1 MKSRYFR
8 ITVLDSYDDASPQL
22 AEIDLF
28 NDSETSGENGMEM
41 PMLVNAQPPFE
52 GDGSDR
58 FPAVGTGRMQRLTYW
73 THNDAAFISHDT
85 VIGTFNIFSCAVWG
99 CSSVTNGKIY
109 QSLHL
114 LPGKYVLNVQMGG
127 TSHPDCTDVFGIITK
142 APVLPDFSNVETD
155 QDVLGIAD
163 LDARTNSLVTIPFSL
178 ESERDVTIGVV
189 YNTYNIYPASIW
201 SDINITS
208 LIVDGE

>member
-1 MKSRYFR
+1 
-8 ITVLDSYDDASPQL
+8 
-22 AEIDLF
+22 
-28 NDSETSGENGMEM
+28 
-41 PMLVNAQPPFE
+41 
-52 GDGSDR
+52 
-58 FPAVGTGRMQRLTYW
+58 
-73 THNDAAFISHDT
+73 
-85 VIGTFNIFSCAVWG
+85 
-99 CSSVTNGKIY
+99 
-109 QSLHL
+109 
-114 LPGKYVLNVQMGG
+114 MGG